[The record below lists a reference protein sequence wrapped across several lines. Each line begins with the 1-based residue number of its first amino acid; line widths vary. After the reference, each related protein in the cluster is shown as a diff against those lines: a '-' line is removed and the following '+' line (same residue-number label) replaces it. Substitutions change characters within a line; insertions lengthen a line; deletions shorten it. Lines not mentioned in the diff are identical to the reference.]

1 MKKYSYKIEQDEN
14 PDSPREWDNITTMVC
29 FHNRYNIGDKHDYK
43 SDDFSGWDKL
53 REQIESDHKVLAIRP
68 LYMYDHSGITISTSS
83 FSCRF
88 DSGQIGWVFVTLK
101 QLKLIC
107 GEEESFRLNEII
119 DSEVETYDNYL
130 RGEVFRYEVI
140 ESETCSLGH
149 EHNNVVA
156 SCGGYYDE
164 DDCKNEAESEME
176 TYEKIYESL
185 MAE

>member
-14 PDSPREWDNITTMVC
+14 PDSPRNWDNVTTMVC
-29 FHNRYNIGDKHDYK
+29 FHNRYNLGDKHDYK

-68 LYMYDHSGITISTSS
+68 LYLYDHSGITISTSS

-88 DSGQIGWVFVTLK
+88 DSGQVGWVFVTLK

-119 DSEVETYDNYL
+119 DSEVETYDKYL
-130 RGEVFRYEVI
+130 TGEIYRYEVI
-140 ESETCSLGH
+140 ESETCNMGC
-149 EHNNVVA
+149 EHTNVVA
-156 SCGGYYDE
+156 SCGGFFDE
-164 DDCKNEAESEME
+164 EDCKSEAESEME

>member
-1 MKKYSYKIEQDEN
+1 
-14 PDSPREWDNITTMVC
+14 MVC

-119 DSEVETYDNYL
+119 DSEVETYDKYL
-130 RGEVFRYEVI
+130 TGEVFRYEVI
-140 ESETCSLGH
+140 ESETCSMGC
-149 EHNNVVA
+149 EHTNVVA
-156 SCGGYYDE
+156 SCGGFFDE